1 MDVAERQSRPVIQRK
16 HIGVGKAGEFFAAYV
31 LQDAGADVHILNGEY
46 DLLVT
51 VNGELRKVE
60 VKASWSRRNGS
71 RYTFYKGKSSAEY
84 FVLVAMDTRLI
95 RILSR
100 NDMGDGTTRHV
111 NSSEFSELNQLSDIA
126 EFMAS
131 KEHRDASTT

>member
-1 MDVAERQSRPVIQRK
+1 MIRRR

-60 VKASWSRRNGS
+60 VKASWARKDRS
-71 RYTFYKGKSSAEY
+71 RYTFHRGKSSAEY
-84 FVLVAMDTRLI
+84 FVLVAMDIRLI
-95 RILSR
+95 RIFSR
-100 NDMGDGTTRHV
+100 ENMGDGTTRHV
-111 NSSEFSELNQLSDIA
+111 NSSEFSELNQSSDIA
-126 EFMAS
+126 EFMES
-131 KEHRDASTT
+131 KEHRHAPTT

>member
-1 MDVAERQSRPVIQRK
+1 VIKRK
-16 HIGVGKAGEFFAAYV
+16 QIGVGKAGEFFAAYV

-60 VKASWSRRNGS
+60 VKASWSRRNGN

-95 RILSR
+95 RIISR
-100 NDMGDGTTRHV
+100 SDMGTGSTLHV
-111 NSSEFSELNQLSDIA
+111 KSSEFSEFNQSNDIA
-126 EFMAS
+126 EFMEI
-131 KEHRDASTT
+131 KEHRDAPTT